1 MTKTL
6 QITWGIAQ
14 IIKKKQK
21 ATKIYSDLKKQT
33 EKHRI
38 WVKFGDV
45 SERGI
50 IDSVGWV

>member
-33 EKHRI
+33 EKHR
-38 WVKFGDV
+38 VKFGDV